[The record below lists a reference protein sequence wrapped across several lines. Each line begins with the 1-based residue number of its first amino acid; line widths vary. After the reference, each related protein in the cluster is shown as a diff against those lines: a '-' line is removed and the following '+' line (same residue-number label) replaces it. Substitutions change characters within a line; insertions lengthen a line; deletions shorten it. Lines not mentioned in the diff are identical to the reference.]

1 MNKETIKLALQIA
14 ITVIEVVLDYYNQ
27 TKKMPK

>member
-14 ITVIEVVLDYYNQ
+14 TAVIGVIMDYYNK
-27 TKKMPK
+27 TKK